1 MHLVL
6 CSSPN
11 IYANKQMKRKT
22 YGDSQ
27 LQQLITKVQ
36 NKSIT
41 VRGRKNGIICEKLRA
56 LDEMIGLAE
65 LKDFVCDLFYFY
77 AADLPCE
84 EQFRNISITG
94 RPGCGKTEVCVR
106 IASLLQYI
114 MFNCTKEVS
123 VLTRA
128 DLIGQV
134 LGETAIKT
142 IQALEEHHNQ
152 CVFIDEVYS
161 LGNTSSDK
169 DIFSKECID
178 TICAYLSENMDS
190 MCMIIAG
197 YSEAT
202 DGCFFGMNEGLRRR
216 FPFSFTLRG
225 YTADELLAICKLK
238 LQRFS
243 VHGEGTILEYIR
255 TQKQRDTDY
264 GAGEIVTF
272 INRLLLSHS
281 AFVCHKQSKPSE
293 ISLACVKK
301 TIEAM
306 STAPDVVIHSMYT

>member
-1 MHLVL
+1 
-6 CSSPN
+6 
-11 IYANKQMKRKT
+11 MKRKT
-22 YGDSQ
+22 HSNSQ
-27 LQQLITKVQ
+27 LQQLIADVQ
-36 NKSIT
+36 RKAIV
-41 VRGRKNGIICEKLRA
+41 VRGRKSGIICDKLRA
-56 LDEMIGLAE
+56 LDVMIGLAE

-94 RPGCGKTEVCVR
+94 KPGCGKTEVCVR

-123 VLTRA
+123 ILTRA

-134 LGETAIKT
+134 LGETAIKM

-152 CVFIDEVYS
+152 CVFIDEVYA
-161 LGNTSSDK
+161 LGNMSSEK

-202 DGCFFGMNEGLRRR
+202 DSCFFGMNEGLRRR
-216 FPFSFTLRG
+216 FPFSFTLKG
-225 YTADELLAICKLK
+225 YTAEELLEIFKLK
-238 LQRFS
+238 LQRFV
-243 VHGEGTILEYIR
+243 VHGEGTMLDYIR
-255 TQKQRDTDY
+255 AQKRKDAGY

-272 INRLLLSHS
+272 INRLLLYHS
-281 AFVCHKQSKPSE
+281 ASVCRKQSKPSE
-293 ISLACVKK
+293 IMVECLTK
-301 TIEAM
+301 TIEAVDKP
-306 STAPDVVIHSMYT
+306 PDVIVLSMYT